1 MKNFKWFLT
10 VTSAIVALILASC
23 APGIL
28 TIASVTQNI
37 VEVTAEAT
45 DSNLLNLAGWCDSK
59 NILMLWYD
67 FDDQPTGFDSR
78 KTVFSLLPADKNVYL
93 NNEFVGNYG
102 INGINGWEAIR
113 DTINVNASNTTFNG
127 TLILYLR
134 ADDLLG
140 TSWDLIIGEN
150 GQTKVVEV
158 TNYVLVEF
166 QKQEDSVYKVTKVQ
180 VVGEWKN
187 FSVPKDM
194 RLTDIQTK
202 GFAFFRIDDD
212 KVVDARVIYPKQ

>member
-28 TIASVTQNI
+28 PIASVTQKI

-45 DSNLLNLAGWCDSK
+45 DSNLLNLAGWCKSK
-59 NILMLWYD
+59 PNILMLWYD
-67 FDDQPTGFDSR
+67 LANQPTGFDSR
-78 KTVFSLLPADKNVYL
+78 KEVFLPLPTDKNVYL
-93 NNEFVGNYG
+93 NNVYVGNYG
-102 INGINGWEAIR
+102 TTVLGTIEGTIEA
-113 DTINVNASNTTFNG
+113 SKTTFNG

-140 TSWDLIIGEN
+140 TSWDLIIGEA
-150 GQTKVVEV
+150 GQTRVVEF

-166 QKQEDSVYKVTKVQ
+166 QKQGSVYKVTKVQ
-180 VVGEWKN
+180 VGGEWQN
-187 FSVPKDM
+187 FSVPKNKSWDE
-194 RLTDIQTK
+194 IGTK
-202 GFAFFRIDDD
+202 GFAFFKIVNYI
-212 KVVDARVIYPKQ
+212 VVDARVIYPK

>member
-37 VEVTAEAT
+37 VEVTANST
-45 DSNLLNLAGWCDSK
+45 DNDLSNLASWCDL
-59 NILMLWYD
+59 NDDILMLWYD
-67 FDDQPTGFDSR
+67 FDDQPTGFTNRSA
-78 KTVFSLLPADKNVYL
+78 VFSGGAAADKNVYL
-93 NNEFVGNYG
+93 NNVYVGNYG
-102 INGINGWEAIR
+102 TTNLGIIEN
-113 DTINVNASNTTFNG
+113 TIDASKTTFSG

-150 GQTKVVEV
+150 GQTKVTV

-166 QKQEDSVYKVTKVQ
+166 QKQGSVYKVTKVQ
-180 VVGEWKN
+180 VVDKWQN
-187 FSVPKDM
+187 FTVPKDM

>member
-28 TIASVTQNI
+28 PIASVTQNI
-37 VEVTAEAT
+37 VEVTANST
-45 DSNLLNLAGWCDSK
+45 DTNLLDLASWCRSK
-59 NILMLWYD
+59 GILMLWYD
-67 FDDQPTGFDSR
+67 RANQPTGFDSR
-78 KTVFSLLPADKNVYL
+78 REVFSHTETDKNVYL
-93 NNEFVGNYG
+93 NNVYVGNY
-102 INGINGWEAIR
+102 GINGWEAIR

-134 ADDLLG
+134 ADDLLR
-140 TSWDLIIGEN
+140 TSWDLIIGEA
-150 GQTKVVEV
+150 GQTRVVEV

-166 QKQEDSVYKVTKVQ
+166 QEQGSVYKVTKVQ
-180 VVGEWKN
+180 VVGKWED
-187 FSVPKDM
+187 FTVPKDM

-202 GFAFFRIDDD
+202 RFAFFKIVNDI
-212 KVVDARVIYPKQ
+212 VVDARVIYPK

>member
-10 VTSAIVALILASC
+10 VTSAIVALILTSC

-37 VEVTAEAT
+37 VEVTANST
-45 DSNLLNLAGWCDSK
+45 DDDLSNLASWCDDSK
-59 NILMLWYD
+59 DILMLWYD
-67 FDDQPTGFDSR
+67 FDDQPTGFTNRSF
-78 KTVFSLLPADKNVYL
+78 VFSRAADDKNVYL
-93 NNEFVGNYG
+93 NNEFVGNY
-102 INGINGWEAIR
+102 GINGWEAIR
-113 DTINVNASNTTFNG
+113 DTINVNASNTTFSG

-134 ADDLLG
+134 ANDLLR

-166 QKQEDSVYKVTKVQ
+166 QKQGSVYKVTKVQ
-180 VVGEWKN
+180 VGSEWQN
-187 FSVPKDM
+187 FSVPKNKSWDE
-194 RLTDIQTK
+194 IGTK
-202 GFAFFRIDDD
+202 GFAFFRIDNDI
-212 KVVDARVIYPKQ
+212 VVDARVIYPQ